1 MPIFF
6 DTETTNLYNF
16 KKPPTHPSQPHL
28 VQFACILDDGEGK
41 ILEQYDTIIDTGEVE
56 IPLGATAI
64 HGITTARAKLEGV
77 PLEAVLKV
85 FNKLCK
91 HSKLLVAHNISF
103 DVKVMHSAYSRAKRP
118 SEFGKLVQYCTMQS
132 STDLLK
138 LPGRYGYKWPK
149 LDEAYRVLVDPEGFE
164 GAHDAMEDVK
174 ACRAV
179 YYKLKELGR

>member
-16 KKPPTHPSQPHL
+16 KKPPTDPSQPHL
-28 VQFACILDDGEGK
+28 VQFACILDDENGK
-41 ILEQYDTIIDTGEVE
+41 ILEEYDTIINTGEVE

-64 HGITTARAKLEGV
+64 HGITTARAKLEGI
-77 PLEAVLKV
+77 PLESVLRA

-91 HSKLLVAHNISF
+91 HADLLVAHNISF

-118 SEFGKLVQYCTMQS
+118 SEFGRLTQYCTMQS

-179 YYKLKELGR
+179 YYKLRELGR